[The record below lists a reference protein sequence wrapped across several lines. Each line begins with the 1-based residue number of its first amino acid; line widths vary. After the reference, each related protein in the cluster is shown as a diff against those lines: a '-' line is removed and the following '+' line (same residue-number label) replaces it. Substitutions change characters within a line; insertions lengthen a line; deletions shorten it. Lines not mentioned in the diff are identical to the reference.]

1 MRNTLLKKRTQKYWL
16 SKLSTLEYTDAL
28 NNALAQYEGATPS
41 DKLLN
46 YLFNIVSELTF
57 ASYEEQEK
65 AKFDVNQLFADYSFA
80 YPSLGGR
87 TIHLESDIADDTLG
101 IKPKFIKKFIN
112 TYGLEGFKALPG
124 LFWAFNYYIPQYAWS
139 HDYFDNE
146 SAAIDWNAISY
157 FFVNEETLTQKLP
170 DAFFNVLRRLARK
183 DVLRADEKTKEFFL
197 KNPYLFPYFERQRG
211 SDDDSRE
218 FFSISSSEIEK
229 EIEVR
234 SSKWKKLHNVVPQ
247 SALMLFVEPEKFSP
261 TLLPVIE
268 TLFGSKQIA
277 RLSPILQWRAAL
289 LIECFGEL
297 LLTLPTEVL
306 AKGYIYD
313 VELGKSVKIASKET
327 IDTYL
332 SILPDQ
338 KFGDVIAL
346 SRCSSILA
354 NISPEFIKKVKK
366 IETSSSLIQSLLTS
380 EFQNEFARDPN
391 FMSFVMEQI
400 SPRDLKVISDYYS
413 GIKTS
418 VLKQAYGLWNDRV
431 KNKIVPLL
439 RGKVDEYSWEIIDTE
454 NDASGIWVGN
464 ATDCCQALQNHAE
477 SCVKAG
483 YLERNCSF
491 IAVRKNGKVYA
502 QTFLWIEKYRG
513 IASFDSIEMLSR
525 SAAQNPKVMK
535 CFLEAAIKL
544 IETKTDDL
552 DIRCVITG
560 ASGTT
565 LPEGLRDYDLL
576 PTCDKD
582 TLKYCSTSGEVDN
595 AQRDITPLSG
605 LQVYTDCHRFFTLA
619 VQDDKGKII
628 LSDKGKELLN
638 KENK

>member
-1 MRNTLLKKRTQKYWL
+1 MRKTILKKKSQKYWL
-16 SKLSTLEYTDAL
+16 SKLASFEYTDAL
-28 NNALAQYEGATPS
+28 NNALTQYEGATPS

-46 YLFNIVSELTF
+46 YLFNIISELTF

-65 AKFDVNQLFADYSFA
+65 AKFGVNQLFADYSFA

-101 IKPKFIKKFIN
+101 IKPKFVKKFIN

-157 FFVNEETLTQKLP
+157 FFVDEETLTQKLP

-197 KNPYLFPYFERQRG
+197 KNPYLFPYFERQRSA
-211 SDDDSRE
+211 SDD
-218 FFSISSSEIEK
+218 FFAINFLEIEK
-229 EIEVR
+229 EIEKR
-234 SSKWKKLHNVVPQ
+234 SGKWKKLHNVVPQ

-289 LIECFGEL
+289 LIECFGGL

-346 SRCSSILA
+346 SRCASILA
-354 NISPEFIKKVKK
+354 NVSPKFIKKVKK
-366 IETSSSLIQSLLTS
+366 IEASSSLIQSLLTS
-380 EFQNEFARDPN
+380 EFQSEFARDPN
-391 FMSFVMEQI
+391 FMSFVMEQV

-439 RGKVDEYSWEIIDTE
+439 RGKVAEYSWEIIDTE
-454 NDASGIWVGN
+454 NDASGIWAGN

-502 QTFLWIEKYRG
+502 QTFLWIEKDRG
-513 IASFDSIEMLSR
+513 VASFDSIEMLSR
-525 SAAQNPKVMK
+525 SAAQNPKVMQ
-535 CFLEAAIKL
+535 CFLEAAVKL

-552 DIRCVITG
+552 DIRNVVTG

-576 PTCDKD
+576 ANCDKNIA
-582 TLKYCSTSGEVDN
+582 KYCMGNETIAN
-595 AQRDITPLSG
+595 AQANIAPLSG
-605 LQVYTDCHRFFTLA
+605 LRVYTDCHRFFTLA

-628 LSDKGKELLN
+628 LSNKGEELLN
-638 KENK
+638 KEN

>member
-1 MRNTLLKKRTQKYWL
+1 MRKTILKKKSQKYWL
-16 SKLSTLEYTDAL
+16 SKLASFEYTDAL
-28 NNALAQYEGATPS
+28 NNALTQYEEATPS

-65 AKFDVNQLFADYSFA
+65 AKFDLNQLFADYSFV

-101 IKPKFIKKFIN
+101 IKPKFVKKFIS

-157 FFVNEETLTQKLP
+157 FFVDEETLAQKLP

-183 DVLRADEKTKEFFL
+183 DVLKADEKTKEFFL
-197 KNPYLFPYFERQRG
+197 KNPYLFPYFERQKSAG
-211 SDDDSRE
+211 DDSKE
-218 FFSISSSEIEK
+218 FAISFSEIEK
-229 EIEVR
+229 EIEKR
-234 SSKWKKLHNVVPQ
+234 SGKWKKLHNVVPQ
-247 SALMLFVEPEKFSP
+247 SVLMLFVEPERFSP
-261 TLLPVIE
+261 TLLPAIE

-346 SRCSSILA
+346 SRCASILA
-354 NISPEFIKKVKK
+354 NVSPEFIKKVKK
-366 IETSSSLIQSLLTS
+366 IEASSSLIQSLLTS
-380 EFQNEFARDPN
+380 EFQSEFARDPN
-391 FMSFVMEQI
+391 FMSFVMEQV

-439 RGKVDEYSWEIIDTE
+439 RGKVAEYSWEIIDTE

-502 QTFLWIEKYRG
+502 QTFLWIEKDRG
-513 IASFDSIEMLSR
+513 VASFDSIEMLSR
-525 SAAQNPKVMK
+525 SAAQNPKVMQ
-535 CFLEAAIKL
+535 CFLEAAVKL

-552 DIRCVITG
+552 DIRNVVTG

-576 PTCDKD
+576 ANCNKD
-582 TLKYCSTSGEVDN
+582 IAKYCMGNETIAN
-595 AQRDITPLSG
+595 AQANIAPLSG
-605 LQVYTDCHRFFTLA
+605 LRVYTDCHRFFTLA
-619 VQDDKGKII
+619 VQDDKGKVI
-628 LSDKGKELLN
+628 LSNKGEELLN
-638 KENK
+638 KEK